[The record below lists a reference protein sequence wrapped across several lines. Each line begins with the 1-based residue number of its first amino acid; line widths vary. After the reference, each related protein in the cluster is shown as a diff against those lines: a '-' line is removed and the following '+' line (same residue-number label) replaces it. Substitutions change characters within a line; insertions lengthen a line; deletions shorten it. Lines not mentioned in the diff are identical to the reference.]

1 MSCVFTCEEVCT
13 YTLDEKMEKWNF
25 DFDPKSAVS
34 IVSLSKRV
42 LTVTT
47 LVIFGS

>member
-25 DFDPKSAVS
+25 DFDLKSAVS
-34 IVSLSKRV
+34 IASLSKYV
-42 LTVTT
+42 LSVTS
-47 LVIFGS
+47 LVRFGS